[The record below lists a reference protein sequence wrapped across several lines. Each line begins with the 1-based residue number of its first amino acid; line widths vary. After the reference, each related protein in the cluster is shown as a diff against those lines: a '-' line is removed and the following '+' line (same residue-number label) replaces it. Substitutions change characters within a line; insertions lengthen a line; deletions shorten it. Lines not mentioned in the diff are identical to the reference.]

1 MSAVADETLAAN
13 QAEVLDGARRA
24 GRGIL
29 SMSGS
34 KLYFVIA
41 GYAVQLLM
49 PRLLGSPEAF
59 GFFATGMSL
68 VSILNN
74 VLIAATIQ
82 VVSKRISEDSTHAPQ
97 TLRQAL
103 IVQLVIGLG
112 FASLLLVGAEPL
124 ASRVM
129 LDPLLTPL
137 FRWSALVVFSY
148 ALYAALIGA
157 LNGSQ
162 NFLGQA
168 KFDVTYTTLRSGG
181 MLGAAALGFGAVG
194 AFGGFALA
202 AVLVLVAAVA
212 VVGLGKP
219 GAAFSGTA
227 VESPWRKWVA
237 LMAPL
242 WLYQLCLNIVLQIDT
257 SLLKRTVAELTIA
270 AGTSPTAAAELA
282 SRYVGFYRAA
292 QTFAFVPYQLI
303 LSVAFVIFPMVSEA
317 TSLGREDHARS
328 YIQGALRFSLLVLL
342 AIAAPIAGASE
353 SVLRLVY
360 PSSYLAG
367 GSALAMLS
375 VGMVCFALFVIG
387 ATIMSGAGRPGVA
400 ASIAS
405 VAVVI
410 VLIGNVTL
418 VRMAGVGERT
428 LLAAASG
435 TTLGTVLALI
445 AIGVAVYLRFG
456 AFIPPLTA
464 ARSLISGAC
473 GFGVARVLAGE
484 SKLAALIALVA
495 GGLCY
500 VIALVATREL
510 GRAELQAIERV
521 VRGRA
526 RGAE

>member
-1 MSAVADETLAAN
+1 MSAAADETLAAS

-74 VLIAATIQ
+74 VLIVATIQ
-82 VVSKRISEDSTHAPQ
+82 VVSKRISEDATRAPQ

-112 FASLLLVGAEPL
+112 FASLLLAGAEPL
-124 ASRVM
+124 ARRVM

-168 KFDVTYTTLRSGG
+168 KFDVTYTTLRSAG

-227 VESPWRKWVA
+227 VEKPWKKWVA

-270 AGTSPTAAAELA
+270 TGTSPTAAAELA

-375 VGMVCFALFVIG
+375 IGMVCFALFVIG
-387 ATIMSGAGRPGVA
+387 ATIMSGAGRPGIS

-418 VRMAGVGERT
+418 VRMAGVGEDT

-445 AIGVAVYLRFG
+445 AIGVAVFMRFG

-464 ARSLISGAC
+464 ARSLISAGC
-473 GFGVARVLAGE
+473 GFGVARVLAGH
-484 SKLAALIALVA
+484 SKLAALVALMA

-500 VIALVATREL
+500 VIVLVATREL
-510 GRAELQAIERV
+510 GRTELQAIERV
-521 VRGRA
+521 IRGRSRSA
-526 RGAE
+526 